1 MLAETSGAR
10 DDHKAGEVMKYRAQ
24 ERQTLEWYVKMM
36 ACLDSL
42 SPEERAGFDKWDRER
57 NADQTTSDWPGFER
71 YIGKRPS
78 AQLRA
83 S

>member
-1 MLAETSGAR
+1 
-10 DDHKAGEVMKYRAQ
+10 MKYRAQ

-42 SPEERAGFDKWDRER
+42 SSEERAGFDKWDRER
-57 NADQTTSDWPGFER
+57 KVDQTTSDWPGFER
-71 YIGKRPS
+71 YIGKRPPS
-78 AQLRA
+78 QLRA

>member
-1 MLAETSGAR
+1 
-10 DDHKAGEVMKYRAQ
+10 MKYRAQ

-57 NADQTTSDWPGFER
+57 YADQTTSDWPGFEKVHR
-71 YIGKRPS
+71 QTAIGS
-78 AQLRA
+78 TASQLTHFA
-83 S
+83 E

>member
-1 MLAETSGAR
+1 
-10 DDHKAGEVMKYRAQ
+10 MKYRAQ
-24 ERQTLEWYVKMM
+24 QRQTLQWYVKMM
-36 ACLDSL
+36 ACLDAL

-57 NADQTTSDWPGFER
+57 TADQTTSDWPGFEK

-78 AQLRA
+78 LQLT